1 MDPELPRKMDY
12 PLVICYSWQFIFD
25 LPIKNGD
32 FPVRYVNLPEGT
44 VLVKGLWGYS
54 NPQAMD
60 QLQEDLKIAWR
71 SLNLWLLNLFYRY

>member
-1 MDPELPRKMDY
+1 MAFQHLKPEMFAESHGDLFPSHGSLSQKRWDY

-44 VLVKGLWGYS
+44 VLVKGL
-54 NPQAMD
+54 
-60 QLQEDLKIAWR
+60 
-71 SLNLWLLNLFYRY
+71 